1 MSKVNNM
8 DIDMTWMQEL
18 DREMFEDENSGEWW
32 RARPGIVSLA
42 KVNWIEGDE

>member
-18 DREMFEDENSGEWW
+18 DREMFEDENSEWW